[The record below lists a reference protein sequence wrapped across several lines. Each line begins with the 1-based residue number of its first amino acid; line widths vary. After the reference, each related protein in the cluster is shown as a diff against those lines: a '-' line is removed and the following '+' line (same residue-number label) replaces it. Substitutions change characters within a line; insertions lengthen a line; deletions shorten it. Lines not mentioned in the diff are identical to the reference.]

1 MLSNFAL
8 LDTIFTRRLNM
19 RLSLVNTAFVSDFKK
34 WFCFNWLFM
43 QMQKREGQNDSIE
56 SGQTE
61 GLTESNKTI
70 PV

>member
-34 WFCFNWLFM
+34 WFCFYWLFT
-43 QMQKREGQNDSIE
+43 QMQKREGHNDSIE
-56 SGQTE
+56 SGQTDR
-61 GLTESNKTI
+61 LTESNNKI

>member
-8 LDTIFTRRLNM
+8 LDTTFTRRLNM

-34 WFCFNWLFM
+34 WFCFYWLFT
-43 QMQKREGQNDSIE
+43 QMQKMEGHNDSIE
-56 SGQTE
+56 SGQTDR
-61 GLTESNKTI
+61 LTESNNKI